1 MKPQKLIIIISLLF
15 CAVGMNAQS
24 DFFDK
29 MGNNRNVNSVYISKA
44 MLSMTPNINMGGA
57 NIKDI
62 ANKLEQLEI
71 YTSESKEA
79 STMMKKDIEI
89 LARNKTY
96 ELLMN
101 LKDGMHTIT
110 FYALKNKDKFKELIM
125 VTKEIDQC
133 IVIRMVGDFT
143 MADIQK
149 VTSKR

>member
-1 MKPQKLIIIISLLF
+1 MKPNRLIIVISLF
-15 CAVGMNAQS
+15 ICAVGMNAQS

-29 MGNNRNVNSVYISKA
+29 MGMNQDVNSVYISKA
-44 MLSMTPNINMGGA
+44 MLSMTPNIAMGGA
-57 NIKDI
+57 NVKDI

-71 YTSESKEA
+71 YSSESKEA
-79 STMMKKDIEI
+79 SIMMKKDIEV

-101 LKDGMHTIT
+101 LKDGMQTIT
-110 FYALKNKDKFKELIM
+110 FYALKNKDKFRELIM
-125 VTKEIDQC
+125 VTKEMDQC
-133 IVIRMVGDFT
+133 VIIRMVGDFT

>member
-1 MKPQKLIIIISLLF
+1 MKPKKLIIVISLLL

-29 MGNNRNVNSVYISKA
+29 MAGSRNVNSVYISKA
-44 MLSMTPNINMGGA
+44 MLSMAPNIHLGGA

-62 ANKLEQLEI
+62 ANKLEQLDI
-71 YTSESKEA
+71 YTSESKESSA
-79 STMMKKDIEI
+79 MMKKDIEV

-101 LKDGMHTIT
+101 LKDGMQTIT
-110 FYALKNKDKFKELIM
+110 FYALKNKDKFRELIM
-125 VTKEIDQC
+125 VTKETDQC
-133 IVIRMVGDFT
+133 VIIRMVGDFT